1 MTSLLLALRTY
12 FEYQEEKVRKDE
24 EPNSKISP
32 LPKVTVNNR
41 ILSHLNILSEKSL
54 KPSKS
59 QMGIAFFS
67 MHMAYCEFGEKMIFR
82 LGEVRRERAWSGT
95 VSDAMGRNLEASED
109 SGECLRKL
117 ELGQS

>member
-1 MTSLLLALRTY
+1 M
-12 FEYQEEKVRKDE
+12 K
-24 EPNSKISP
+24 EPNSKIFP

-54 KPSKS
+54 KHSKS

-67 MHMAYCEFGEKMIFR
+67 THMAYCEFGEKMIFR
-82 LGEVRRERAWSGT
+82 LGEVWREKARSGT